1 VEEDYE
7 CLFMLTNIIKELKKN
22 AEPNRKEVFLKFF
35 KTGKEEYG
43 EGDRFL
49 GIAVPKTRVI
59 AQKYKNLT
67 LFDLQKLLKSKIHE
81 HRLCALMILRM
92 QYEET
97 KDKKLVDFYLANTKN
112 INNWDL
118 VDLSAGY
125 ILGDWLL
132 DKDRRLLYRLS
143 KSKNLWERRIAVI
156 STSTFIR
163 ENQFEDTIKISEILL
178 SDKHD
183 LIHKA
188 VGWMLRETGKRDQ
201 KLLEDFLQKHAKQM
215 PRVMLRYAI
224 EKLDEKK
231 RKFYLS

>member
-1 VEEDYE
+1 
-7 CLFMLTNIIKELKKN
+7 
-22 AEPNRKEVFLKFF
+22 
-35 KTGKEEYG
+35 
-43 EGDRFL
+43 L

-59 AQKYKNLT
+59 AHKYKNLT
-67 LFDLQKLLKSKIHE
+67 LFDLQKILKSKIHE